1 MKDTNNALEKI
12 HQTGGFM
19 MIIPKIGEILGIVVM
34 AIMQGM
40 ANLFKS
46 LFMIRKTDEIPFLY
60 LDTGEGLVYKYIWF
74 SAKCGFYLVVFAFG
88 GPLIAVIGIILLY
101 KNLFSKFKEL
111 KKEEGE
117 KSESSNDSNDS
128 SQSS

>member
-1 MKDTNNALEKI
+1 MKDTNYALEKI
-12 HQTGGFM
+12 QQSGGFM

-34 AIMQGM
+34 AIMKGIS
-40 ANLFKS
+40 NLFKS
-46 LFMIRKTDEIPFLY
+46 LFMIRKTEDIPYLY

-101 KNLFSKFKEL
+101 KNIFSKFKEL
-111 KKEEGE
+111 KKEEGD
-117 KSESSNDSNDS
+117 KSESSSKSNS
-128 SQSS
+128 